1 MNKQRKML
9 TIFDLIYDKS
19 QSWIKEEKENNQSV
33 IGKLITYMEKKGK
46 LREPQLKAIEVY
58 LWIKFVGNNKKLS
71 EIIKDGLLFDKEKA
85 LEYEYKDIFGD
96 NPVTQFLNQFAQDNE
111 LKNFQNILLND
122 PNGKQN
128 NWKEIL
134 EELLH
139 NFQYPNYLYSL
150 PMGAGKTYLMA
161 CFIYLDLYFAKI
173 NKKDKRFAHNFV
185 IFAPHASKTA
195 ILPSLQTIKNFNPEW
210 ILPVNEAKELKQLI
224 HIEVLDSLSSKRK
237 DKLQGNNPNLEKVNR
252 LTQTNN
258 FGLVFITNAEKVVLE
273 RYDDKDLVFVKTG
286 QKYIGQ
292 KDEDEIKKTNELREK
307 LSQIPHLSVILD
319 EVHHVY
325 KGDGKNEKKLRVA
338 VNILNQHNHIVN
350 VLGMS
355 GTPFVK
361 TKVKVGDNEIKLNQ
375 IQDIVY
381 NYSLA
386 TGIGR
391 FLKVPDVV
399 KVEDVKEST
408 FLTQALDEFYKNFDI
423 TYPDGSLSKVAFY
436 CPNIKTLNEEILPV
450 IKDWYDKNRESKEY
464 EIFRYYSN
472 VTKENKQYALPKDSL
487 SIFNNLD
494 KPYINKRVILLVAVG
509 TEGWDCHSLTSVV
522 LPRKTTTKNF
532 VLQTTARC
540 LREVE
545 NAKDEKALIY
555 LGAGNYETL
564 DKELKENYKLTINDL
579 KVTGENEVPVVV
591 RKPKLGKIS
600 YKQINYKFEI
610 KIVKGT
616 TDYKTQLLN
625 FNFSK
630 FKNKYEYSAKET
642 KGQISDAGMK
652 SEVSE
657 RLEQYVVTQYKFNSF
672 IYDLTKV
679 LYYRFSEIELLNNY
693 GTELKNIYKIINE
706 NFNWIFNNPI
716 IELKDVLLFV
726 ASHFACLIEYN
737 TETIE
742 DLNTIEL
749 LEWTLP
755 SNIYYGGGKFLPAIK
770 KSQIFR
776 IQKRPNR
783 LVEDFEDDNPDTQ
796 DISFNY
802 LPYRF
807 DSDFELEAIIQ
818 MLKLKE
824 LENLE
829 VYFNGIKHDNL
840 NSFYIQTPLGRY
852 TPDFLIIKR
861 KGNKYSFQDNNE
873 QDQNA
878 GSIEKILIIETKGR
892 PYYSDEFKQKEKFVK
907 DVFLK
912 HNPHFK
918 YERFIDEG
926 ENDFIRHLTELEK
939 LIKEL

>member
-1 MNKQRKML
+1 ML
-9 TIFDLIYDKS
+9 TIFGLIYNKS
-19 QSWIKEEKENNQSV
+19 QSWVKEEKENNQSV

-58 LWIKFVGNNKKLS
+58 LWLKFVGNNQKLS
-71 EIIKDGLLFDKEKA
+71 NIIIKGLLFDKQK
-85 LEYEYKDIFGD
+85 LEDYEYSFIFG
-96 NPVTQFLNQFAQDNE
+96 NKYHLHFLNQFFEDNN
-111 LKNFQNILLND
+111 LKNIQKKLHHYKND
-122 PNGKQN
+122 KNTDWN
-128 NWKEIL
+128 TFL

-139 NFQYPNYLYSL
+139 NFKYPNYLYSL
-150 PMGAGKTYLMA
+150 PMGAGKTYLIA

-185 IFAPHASKTA
+185 VFAPHASKTA
-195 ILPSLQTIKNFNPEW
+195 ILPSLQTIKNFNPDW
-210 ILPVNEAKELKQLI
+210 ILPENETKELKQLI

-273 RYDDKDLVFVKTG
+273 RYDDKDRVFVKTG

-292 KDEDEIKKTNELREK
+292 KDENEIKKTNELREK
-307 LSQIPHLSVILD
+307 LSQIPNLSVILD

-325 KGDGKNEKKLRVA
+325 KGDGKKEKKLREA
-338 VNILNQHNHIVN
+338 VNILNQNNNIVN

-361 TKVKVGDNEIKLNQ
+361 TKVKVGDDEIKLNQ

-391 FLKVPDVV
+391 FLKIPDVV

-408 FLTQALDEFYKNFDI
+408 FLTQALDRFFKDFDI
-423 TYPDGSLSKVAFY
+423 TYPEGSLSKVAFF

-450 IKDWYDKNRESKEY
+450 IKDWYNKNRPEQEH
-464 EIFRYYSN
+464 EIFRYYSKVDKKN
-472 VTKENKQYALPKDSL
+472 KAYELPKENLT
-487 SIFNNLD
+487 IFNNLD
-494 KPYINKRVILLVAVG
+494 KPYNKKRIILLVAVG

-610 KIVKGT
+610 KTIKGT

-630 FKNKYEYSAKET
+630 FKNKYKYSAKKT
-642 KGQISDAGMK
+642 KGLISDTGMK

-657 RLEQYVVTQYKFNSF
+657 KLEQYVLTQYKFNSF
-672 IYDLTKV
+672 IYDLAKA
-679 LYYRFSEIELLNNY
+679 LYYRYNEIELLNNY
-693 GTELKNIYKIINE
+693 KVELENIHKIIIE
-706 NFNWIFNNPI
+706 NFNWIINNPL
-716 IELKDVLLFV
+716 IELKDVLFFV
-726 ASHFACLIEYN
+726 ASHFAYQIEYN

-749 LEWTLP
+749 LEWKLP
-755 SNIYYGGGKFLPAIK
+755 SFINYAGNKFIPKIDKHDLRHVRTPSRLEQYWEDNIEDYG
-770 KSQIFR
+770 
-776 IQKRPNR
+776 
-783 LVEDFEDDNPDTQ
+783 NPDPQ
-796 DISFNY
+796 DLSFNY
-802 LPYRF
+802 IPYRF
-807 DSDFELEAIIQ
+807 DSDFEFEAIIQ

-829 VYFNGIKHDNL
+829 VYFNGIKHENL
-840 NSFYIQTPLGRY
+840 NSFFIQTPIGRY

-861 KGNKYSFQDNNE
+861 KENKYNFQKNNK
-873 QDQNA
+873 QDKNSGA
-878 GSIEKILIIETKGR
+878 IKKILIIETKGR
-892 PYYSDEFKQKEKFVK
+892 PYYSDEFQQKEKFVK
-907 DVFLK
+907 DVFVK
-912 HNPHFK
+912 HNPDFN
-918 YERFIDEG
+918 YARFIDEG
-926 ENDFIRHLTELEK
+926 QNDFKRHLTELEK